1 VRTPLEK
8 GFSLIEFMIAITI
21 AMIILLAVS
30 IAWQSGL
37 ATQNTQTDA
46 SRLNETVRYAIDLL
60 SREIKQAGLIN
71 TTNLSNGI
79 TPELNFCSTT
89 SVGGAIAGANDPTTI
104 NPTISG
110 ATISTGAGVSVSNLS
125 DVIRI
130 RYYGDDPNAGGAALG
145 TEPTYDCQ
153 GNTVPAGQ
161 LVEDTLFVQP
171 LDPANP
177 TTTEPALWC
186 YTSNTN
192 AATKSVPIVVGV
204 ESLQILYGE
213 DMPDPTSGLYD
224 GIINHYVP
232 WQLLNN
238 GINQNSDN
246 VLSVKVSI
254 VARGANPVIVGTAAV
269 SKTYQH
275 FGTSYSDPGG
285 TTGTTFTNTA
295 DKRLR
300 LPHPL
305 STEIAVRNFSHC

>member
-1 VRTPLEK
+1 MHIYQPVRTPLEK

-104 NPTISG
+104 NPNTPG
-110 ATISTGAGVSVSNLS
+110 ATIITGAGVSVSNLS
-125 DVIRI
+125 DAIRV
-130 RYYGDDPNAGGAALG
+130 RYYGDDKNAGGAAGG

-153 GNTVPAGQ
+153 GNIVTGGE

-186 YTSNTN
+186 HTSNTI
-192 AATKSVPIVVGV
+192 ATTASLPIVVGV

-213 DMPDPTSGLYD
+213 DMDGD
-224 GIINHYVP
+224 GIVNHYVP

-238 GINQNSDN
+238 GVNLNSDN

-275 FGTSYSDPGG
+275 FGTGYSDPGG